1 MNSITWRLIPI
12 LAVIVSMQ
20 VGCSRSGNPP
30 NSAKPPDTTEGP
42 RITSVSVVKAEPQSV
57 EIAAGTSGKARVRL
71 NIQNGFHVNA
81 NPPTYSYL
89 KATELQFPAKDG
101 ISVTSVAYPDPIKR
115 KLDFEKEPLAVYEGE
130 TFLIVAFKAD
140 PSTTK
145 GDRHLSGKLRIQACD
160 DQVCYPPGE
169 MDVAIPVKVK

>member
-1 MNSITWRLIPI
+1 MDRITWRVIP
-12 LAVIVSMQ
+12 LAVIISLQ
-20 VGCSRSGNPP
+20 LSCSRADNPS
-30 NSAKPPDTTEGP
+30 NSPTPANTTNPP
-42 RITSVSVVKAEPQSV
+42 RITSVSVVKAEPQPI
-57 EIAAGTSGKARVRL
+57 EIAAGTSGETRVRL
-71 NIQNGFHVNA
+71 NIQSGYHVNA

-89 KATELQFPAKDG
+89 KATELQLPSNDG

-115 KLDFEKEPLAVYEGE
+115 KLEFEKEPLAVYEGE
-130 TFLIVAFKAD
+130 TTLRVALKAD

-169 MDVAIPVKVK
+169 MDITIPVKVK